1 MVGLDRLRPTGGRGM
16 LPLMSILS
24 LDRTRVALKYR
35 RTRIIATVGPA
46 SSSPEVLQAL
56 ARQVDVFRLNF
67 SHGTREGHAEVY
79 LRIRAAAYAAG
90 RPVAVLADLSGPKI
104 RVGRFPGGGI
114 DLDPGAE
121 VVVTVANVTGGP
133 GLIVSEYPDFAR
145 DVGPGS
151 RVLLDDGKLELTVL
165 SVQGDDVRCLVV
177 QGGRLTDKKGM
188 NLPGTALSTPALTE
202 KDRGDA
208 LFAAALGV
216 DFMALSFVRRAE
228 DVLDLRRLLGDAGST
243 IPIIAKIE
251 KPEALQEI
259 GAILQVTDGIMIARG
274 DLGVEL
280 PAEEVPLIQ
289 SELIRLAVEANR
301 PVIVATQMLESMTES
316 ARPTRAE
323 VTDVAGA
330 AIAGADAVM
339 LSGETATG
347 RHPVEAVA
355 TMDRILRQV
364 EGHQWSTG
372 QFGQVLSHSQTPE
385 DEATPELRMVEALS
399 RAVASL
405 SRDLSVRA
413 IFTPT
418 ASGRTARMVA
428 AERPASPVVALT
440 PDPVTARRLM
450 LCWGVLPVA
459 VDDLAQGHLAPEAR
473 RIAAELEL
481 AKPGDFL
488 LLVYNPTAEP
498 GSESPTVTVLQA

>member
-1 MVGLDRLRPTGGRGM
+1 
-16 LPLMSILS
+16 MSTLS
-24 LDRTRVALKYR
+24 VDRTRVALKYR

-46 SSSPEVLQAL
+46 SSSTEVLRAL
-56 ARQVDVFRLNF
+56 AEQVDVFRLNF
-67 SHGTREGHAEVY
+67 SHGSREGHAEVY
-79 LRIRAAAYAAG
+79 HRIRAAAVAVG
-90 RPVAVLADLSGPKI
+90 RPVGVLADLSGPKI

-114 DLDPGAE
+114 DLEVGAE
-121 VVVTVANVTGGP
+121 VVVTVADATGGP
-133 GLIVSEYPDFAR
+133 GLIVSEYRDFAR
-145 DVGPGS
+145 DVRPGS
-151 RVLLDDGKLELTVL
+151 RVLLDDGKLELTVR
-165 SVQGDDVRCLVV
+165 SVHGDDVRCQVV

-202 KDRGDA
+202 KDRADA

-216 DFMALSFVRRAE
+216 DFVALSFVRQAA
-228 DVLDLRRLLGDAGST
+228 DVHDLRALLAEAGHST
-243 IPIIAKIE
+243 PIIAKIE
-251 KPEALQEI
+251 KPEALQCI
-259 GAILQVTDGIMIARG
+259 GTILQSTDGIMIARG

-289 SELIRLAVEANR
+289 AELIRLAVEANR

-355 TMDRILRQV
+355 TMDRILRLV
-364 EGHQWSTG
+364 EGHQWRNG
-372 QFGQVLSHSQTPE
+372 QFGRLLTHFQAPE
-385 DEATPELRMVEALS
+385 DQPTAELRMVEALS

-413 IFTPT
+413 IFAPT
-418 ASGRTARMVA
+418 ASGRTARMVS

-440 PDPVTARRLM
+440 PDPVIARRLM
-450 LCWGVLPVA
+450 LCWGVLPVE
-459 VDDLAQGHLAPEAR
+459 VPDLEHGHLAPHAR
-473 RIAAELEL
+473 RIAAALEL
-481 AKPGDFL
+481 AQPGDFL

-498 GSESPTVTVLQA
+498 GSEAPTVTVLQA

>member
-1 MVGLDRLRPTGGRGM
+1 MP
-16 LPLMSILS
+16 SLS
-24 LDRTRVALKYR
+24 LDLTRVALKYR
-35 RTRIIATVGPA
+35 RTRVIATVGPA
-46 SSSPEVLQAL
+46 SSSAEVLLAL
-56 ARQVDVFRLNF
+56 AQQVDVFRLNF
-67 SHGTREGHAEVY
+67 SHGSRAGHAEVFH
-79 LRIRAAAYAAG
+79 RIRAAAEAVG
-90 RPVAVLADLSGPKI
+90 RPVGVLADLSGPKI
-104 RVGRFPGGGI
+104 RVGRFPEGGI
-114 DLDPGAE
+114 DLVAGAS
-121 VVVTVANVTGGP
+121 VVVTVADVVGGP
-133 GLIVSEYPDFAR
+133 GLIVSEYRDFAR

-151 RVLLDDGKLELTVL
+151 RVLLDDGKLELRVV
-165 SVQGDDVRCLVV
+165 SVAGDEVHCEVV
-177 QGGRLTDKKGM
+177 QGGRLSDKKGM
-188 NLPGTALSTPALTE
+188 NLPGTVLSTPALTE

-208 LFAAALGV
+208 LFAAELGV
-216 DFMALSFVRRAE
+216 DFVALSFVRRAQ
-228 DVLDLRRLLGDAGST
+228 DVLDLRQVLAEAGYQT
-243 IPIIAKIE
+243 PIIAKIE
-251 KPEALQEI
+251 KPEALEEI
-259 GAILQVTDGIMIARG
+259 GAILEATDGIMIARG
-274 DLGVEL
+274 DLGVEM

-289 SELIRLAVEANR
+289 AELIRLAVEANR

-364 EGHQWSTG
+364 EGHQWRVG
-372 QFGQVLSHSQTPE
+372 QFGQVLVHSHSPE

-428 AERPASPVVALT
+428 AERPAAPVVALT
-440 PDPVTARRLM
+440 PDPATARRLM

-459 VDDLAQGHLAPEAR
+459 VDDLAQGLLAPEAR
-473 RIAAELEL
+473 RIAAELGL
-481 AKPGDFL
+481 AKPGEFL

-498 GSESPTVTVLQA
+498 GSEAPTVTVLQA

>member
-1 MVGLDRLRPTGGRGM
+1 MP
-16 LPLMSILS
+16 SLS
-24 LDRTRVALKYR
+24 LDLTRVALKYR
-35 RTRIIATVGPA
+35 RTRVIATVGPA
-46 SSSPEVLQAL
+46 SSSAEVLLAL
-56 ARQVDVFRLNF
+56 AQQVDVFRLNF
-67 SHGTREGHAEVY
+67 SHGSRAGHAEVFH
-79 LRIRAAAYAAG
+79 RIRAAAEAVG
-90 RPVAVLADLSGPKI
+90 RPVGVLADLSGPKI
-104 RVGRFPGGGI
+104 RVGRFPEGGI
-114 DLDPGAE
+114 DLVAGAS
-121 VVVTVANVTGGP
+121 VVVTVADVVGGP
-133 GLIVSEYPDFAR
+133 GLIVSEYRDFAR

-151 RVLLDDGKLELTVL
+151 RVLLDDGKLELRVV
-165 SVQGDDVRCLVV
+165 SVAGDEVHCEVV
-177 QGGRLTDKKGM
+177 HGGRLSDKKGM
-188 NLPGTALSTPALTE
+188 NLPGTVLSTPALTE

-208 LFAAALGV
+208 LFAAELGV
-216 DFMALSFVRRAE
+216 DFVALSFVRRAQ
-228 DVLDLRRLLGDAGST
+228 DVLDLRQVLAEAGYQT
-243 IPIIAKIE
+243 PIIAKIE
-251 KPEALQEI
+251 KPEALEEI
-259 GAILQVTDGIMIARG
+259 GAILEATDGIMIARG
-274 DLGVEL
+274 DLGVEM

-289 SELIRLAVEANR
+289 AELIRLAVEANR

-364 EGHQWSTG
+364 EGHQWRVG
-372 QFGQVLSHSQTPE
+372 QFGQVLVHSHSPE

-428 AERPASPVVALT
+428 AERPAAPVVALT
-440 PDPVTARRLM
+440 PDPATARRLM

-473 RIAAELEL
+473 RIAALLGL
-481 AKPGDFL
+481 AKPGEFL

-498 GSESPTVTVLQA
+498 GSEAPTVTVLQA